1 MLQRGE
7 VELRHG
13 EGFFRRQ
20 ERHFGAAL
28 VVGVAD
34 HGERSDRV
42 AVVELHEMRLAV
54 APDGE
59 LEPGRQRVDH
69 RDADAVQAAGHL
81 VRVLVEF
88 SAGVELG
95 HDDLGGG
102 NALAFVDV
110 DRDAAAVVAHGAGT
124 VGIERDHDVLGK
136 AGQRLVDG
144 VVDDLVDHVVQA
156 GTVVG
161 VADIHAWPL
170 AHGIEPFEHF
180 DRFGVVIGG
189 RWRGRFAGGFGHA

>member
-1 MLQRGE
+1 
-7 VELRHG
+7 
-13 EGFFRRQ
+13 
-20 ERHFGAAL
+20 
-28 VVGVAD
+28 
-34 HGERSDRV
+34 
-42 AVVELHEMRLAV
+42 MRLAV

-59 LEPGRQRVDH
+59 LEPSRQRVDH
-69 RDADAVQAAGHL
+69 RNADAVQAAGNL

-88 SAGVELG
+88 SAGVQLG

-102 NALAFVDV
+102 NAFTLVDV

-124 VGIERDHDVLGK
+124 VGIERDHDVLGE

-144 VVDDLVDHVVQA
+144 VVDDLVDHVMQA

-161 VADIHAWPL
+161 VADIHARPL
-170 AHGIEPFEHF
+170 AHGIEPLEHL

-189 RWRGRFAGGFGHA
+189 RRSGFAGGFGHA